1 MSNRPNILVLGVGNI
16 LYTDEGIGVRAVE
29 ALQKAHAFSDNVSVM
44 DGGTLG
50 MRLMDAIME
59 CDHLIV
65 VDAVLA
71 GDEPGAIYR
80 LTGEDLRKSL
90 GFNDSMHQTDLV
102 DTLIFCELVG
112 KRPEAVIIGMEPH
125 DYQSLGTE
133 LSPVAGQRLPL
144 LCDAVVAEVR
154 RAGGD
159 CTPASDG
166 HPA

>member
-29 ALQKAHAFSDNVSVM
+29 ALQTAHAFTDNVTVM

-144 LCDAVVAEVR
+144 LCDAVVTEVR

-159 CTPASDG
+159 CTPATD
-166 HPA
+166 